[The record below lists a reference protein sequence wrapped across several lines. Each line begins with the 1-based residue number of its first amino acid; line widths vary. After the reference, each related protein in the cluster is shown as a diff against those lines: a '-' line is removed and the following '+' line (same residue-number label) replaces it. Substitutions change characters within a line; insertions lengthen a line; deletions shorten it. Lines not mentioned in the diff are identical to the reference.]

1 MRVALALD
9 EEASSPAGLSWTLTG
24 MTSPE
29 SGAPGLGWPSPQQV
43 SYGPIPEPF

>member
-29 SGAPGLGWPSPQQV
+29 SGAICLL
-43 SYGPIPEPF
+43 YDLIRADI